1 MTQTNVRDQER
12 DSGRS
17 PKCPRCIALV
27 GPFQSGKTT
36 LLEAILARMGGL
48 QRQGSVSAGTSVGDA
63 SAEARAH
70 GMSIEANVATVD
82 FLGDSYT
89 FVDCPGS
96 IEFLGEMSGVLPAVD
111 AAVVVCESDEK
122 KIPELQII
130 LRELE
135 RRAVPHLFFLNKIDG
150 SPQGIAEAIALLQP
164 ASALPLLLRQIP
176 MLKDGAAV
184 GYIDLALERAFLY
197 QDHAPSRAVEIPQ
210 NAADEEKQ
218 ARYAMLERLSDHDDQ
233 LMEQLLEEVEP
244 PRDRVFDDL
253 AHELRD
259 GLAVPVLIG
268 SALHGNGVLRVM
280 KALRH
285 EVPGIGETRKRLGL
299 DTEGDALGLVMK
311 TLHTAHAGKLSLTR
325 VLRGSFKDGASVT
338 MPSGDSCRISG
349 LTRLVGQTAQKI
361 AGEAGPGDTV
371 AFGRLDPARTGDALS
386 AGKPVL
392 DFVAV
397 QPPGSV
403 LSLALQA
410 RERKDDVK
418 LGAAI
423 RKLVDEDPALVVEQ
437 DGESGALILHGQ
449 GEMHL
454 RVAAEKLSSKFG
466 VAVSTYAPRIGY
478 RETIRKAATGI
489 RGRHKKQS
497 GGHGQFGDVV
507 IDVAPLARGDGFTF
521 TNAIVGGVVPRQYV
535 PSVEEGARAALKKG
549 PLGFPVLDV
558 VVTLT
563 DGSYHSVD
571 SSDMAFQLA
580 ARAAMND
587 ALPRCQP
594 VLLEPILAVEI
605 AVPSDATA
613 KANAIVSSRRGQTL
627 GFDAREGWQGWDVV
641 KALIPEAE
649 MADLIIELRSVTGGV
664 GTFRANFDH
673 LAELVGREADR
684 VMASRH
690 AAE

>member
-1 MTQTNVRDQER
+1 
-12 DSGRS
+12 
-17 PKCPRCIALV
+17 
-27 GPFQSGKTT
+27 
-36 LLEAILARMGGL
+36 
-48 QRQGSVSAGTSVGDA
+48 
-63 SAEARAH
+63 
-70 GMSIEANVATVD
+70 
-82 FLGDSYT
+82 
-89 FVDCPGS
+89 
-96 IEFLGEMSGVLPAVD
+96 
-111 AAVVVCESDEK
+111 
-122 KIPELQII
+122 
-130 LRELE
+130 
-135 RRAVPHLFFLNKIDG
+135 
-150 SPQGIAEAIALLQP
+150 
-164 ASALPLLLRQIP
+164 
-176 MLKDGAAV
+176 
-184 GYIDLALERAFLY
+184 
-197 QDHAPSRAVEIPQ
+197 
-210 NAADEEKQ
+210 
-218 ARYAMLERLSDHDDQ
+218 
-233 LMEQLLEEVEP
+233 
-244 PRDRVFDDL
+244 
-253 AHELRD
+253 
-259 GLAVPVLIG
+259 
-268 SALHGNGVLRVM
+268 
-280 KALRH
+280 
-285 EVPGIGETRKRLGL
+285 
-299 DTEGDALGLVMK
+299 
-311 TLHTAHAGKLSLTR
+311 
-325 VLRGSFKDGASVT
+325 
-338 MPSGDSCRISG
+338 
-349 LTRLVGQTAQKI
+349 
-361 AGEAGPGDTV
+361 
-371 AFGRLDPARTGDALS
+371 
-386 AGKPVL
+386 
-392 DFVAV
+392 
-397 QPPGSV
+397 
-403 LSLALQA
+403 
-410 RERKDDVK
+410 
-418 LGAAI
+418 
-423 RKLVDEDPALVVEQ
+423 
-437 DGESGALILHGQ
+437 
-449 GEMHL
+449 
-454 RVAAEKLSSKFG
+454 
-466 VAVSTYAPRIGY
+466 VSTYAPRIGY